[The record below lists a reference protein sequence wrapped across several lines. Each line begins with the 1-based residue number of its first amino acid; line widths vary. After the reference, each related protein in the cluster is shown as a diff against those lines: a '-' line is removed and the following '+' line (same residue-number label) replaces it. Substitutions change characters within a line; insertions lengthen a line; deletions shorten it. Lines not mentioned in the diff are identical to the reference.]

1 MIKKY
6 GFALYNYSLISYT
19 FTAFYIFAK
28 KVANVKAYSKNISL
42 LYLIKIAK
50 WFMLYMPI
58 IVLFY
63 QENGLSLRDV
73 LTLQAI
79 YSIAIIVLE
88 IPSGYLADVWGRKN
102 TIILG
107 AILGTLGFAV
117 YSFSYGFFGFLIAEL
132 ILGMG
137 QSFIS
142 GSDSAL
148 LYDSL
153 KQNNQEKHYVKYE
166 GRILSIGN
174 FAETIA
180 AVAGGFLAEISLRTP
195 FYWQTAIAFIAIPA
209 AIMLTEPYRI
219 RQNKSKVLT
228 QILSI
233 VKLSLFK
240 SRQLSVNIFFSSI
253 IGCAT
258 LTMAWFIQAYLK
270 DVQNFSEYQIG
281 IAWSVL
287 NLSVGVA
294 TIFAYKIEKKL
305 GRILTLLLIL
315 LVISGSYIFIG
326 LTELKIVFL
335 IIWLFYIARGIA
347 TPVLKDYI
355 NRLCKPEVRA
365 TVLSIRNFT
374 IRIFFAGFGPMVG
387 WIADLYTLQ
396 TAFIITGIT
405 ISISGV
411 ILFIIYIPFLLDKSS

>member
-1 MIKKY
+1 
-6 GFALYNYSLISYT
+6 
-19 FTAFYIFAK
+19 
-28 KVANVKAYSKNISL
+28 
-42 LYLIKIAK
+42 
-50 WFMLYMPI
+50 MLYMPI

-117 YSFSYGFFGFLIAEL
+117 YSFSYGFLGFLIAEL
-132 ILGMG
+132 ILGIG

-153 KQNNQEKHYVKYE
+153 KLNNKEKHYIKYE

-180 AVAGGFLAEISLRTP
+180 AIAGGFLAEISLRTP

-209 AIMLTEPYRI
+209 AIMLIEPYRVQ
-219 RQNKSKVLT
+219 QNKSKALA

-233 VKLSLFK
+233 VKFSLFK
-240 SRQLSVNIFFSSI
+240 SRHLSVNIFFSSI

-281 IAWSVL
+281 IAWSIL
-287 NLSVGVA
+287 NLSVGIA
-294 TIFAYKIEKKL
+294 TIFAYKLEKYF
-305 GRILTLLLIL
+305 GSFLTLLLIL
-315 LVISGSYIFIG
+315 IIISGSYIFIG
-326 LTELKIVFL
+326 ITDLKIVFV
-335 IIWLFYIARGIA
+335 IIWLFYIARGVA

-355 NRLCKPEVRA
+355 NRLCKPEIRA
-365 TVLSIRNFT
+365 TVLSVRNFI
-374 IRIFFAGFGPMVG
+374 IRIFFACFGPMVG
-387 WIADLYTLQ
+387 WIADLYSIH
-396 TAFIITGIT
+396 TAFILTGI
-405 ISISGV
+405 IILISGTIMFV
-411 ILFIIYIPFLLDKSS
+411 IYIPFLINKSSQSSID